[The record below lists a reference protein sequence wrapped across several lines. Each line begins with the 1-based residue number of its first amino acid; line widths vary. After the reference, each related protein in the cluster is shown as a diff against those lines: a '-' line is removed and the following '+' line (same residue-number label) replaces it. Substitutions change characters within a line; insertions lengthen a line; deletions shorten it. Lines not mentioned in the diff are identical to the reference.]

1 MQTEVKNIKDQQLEL
16 TITLLAE
23 ELRKFLVLAEKRLSQ
38 QHSRPGFR
46 PGKVPQE
53 LAKEEVGQEKMLSEG
68 FRLAIGS
75 SLADALAQEKI
86 DALHTGDL
94 KVIINSAE
102 ELKFS
107 VTVMPFP
114 KVTLGEYKG
123 LAVERKPTTA
133 TEAEIDETLNFVRR
147 SRVKRDAAPSDG
159 ESLAPEGREANIK
172 EPIKD
177 EELPALDDEFARS
190 LGKFNNLAELRNNIG
205 EGISLEKEKKEAERL
220 RIVVLNAI
228 SDKSQIDLPK
238 KLIEEELEHS
248 LGDFKSSLA
257 RQGME
262 LPLYLSKINKTEEDL
277 RKEWRPRAEQ
287 QLRHAL
293 ILRAIARQENLTLSE
308 EEVEQTADRLVKEYF
323 QSTKEVPDIDMEH
336 FKKHLREDLL
346 REKIFAWLETENA
359 KS

>member
-1 MQTEVKNIKDQQLEL
+1 MQTEVKTLKDQQLEL
-16 TITLLAE
+16 TITLPAE
-23 ELRKFLVLAEKRLSQ
+23 ALRKFLVLAEKRLSQ

-86 DALHTGDL
+86 DSLHPGDL
-94 KVIINSAE
+94 KVITNSAA

-107 VTVMPFP
+107 ITVMPFP

-123 LAVERKPTTA
+123 LAVERKPTIA

-147 SRVKRDAAPSDG
+147 SRTKPDTAPSDGVPAPPTRRRG
-159 ESLAPEGREANIK
+159 ESLAPRGR
-172 EPIKD
+172 

-190 LGKFNNLAELRNNIG
+190 LGKFNSLAELRDNIG
-205 EGISLEKEKKEAERL
+205 EGISLEKAKKEAERL
-220 RIVVLNAI
+220 RIDVLDTI
-228 SDKSQIDLPK
+228 SQKSQIDLPK

-248 LGDFKSSLA
+248 LEDFKSSLA

-287 QLRHAL
+287 QMRHAP

-323 QSTKEVPDIDMEH
+323 QSTKEVPDMDMEH

-346 REKIFAWLETENA
+346 REKIFAWLEKENV